1 MATVPV
7 GARPNFILA
16 AGGPDGG
23 IFVFGGGVWKV
34 DMNIGLF
41 GDYGRL
47 PPSHYLQPIPHRSC
61 LVLHIFP

>member
-1 MATVPV
+1 MAMVAV
-7 GARPNFILA
+7 GARANFIIA

-34 DMNIGLF
+34 DMNVGLF

-47 PPSHYLQPIPHRSC
+47 PPPSFNL
-61 LVLHIFP
+61 FPNAPS